1 MMSRNYGRRPLA
13 GLVTVRA
20 LGELGSS
27 AMLPFIVIWAHRD
40 AGLGGAAA
48 GVLFIMQAAGE
59 FGAGLAGGALADRF
73 GHRRLLLLS
82 AAGMAM
88 SYGLLAIATVPAA
101 AIALFLLAGIFES
114 AFHPTIGALVGDMY
128 GEEQL
133 LHAFG
138 VVRVGANAGRVAGP
152 LIGAAAAVVSLPLV
166 FAAAGGL
173 LAGALLAGL
182 ALIPRDAPGQPGN
195 EHGDPE
201 PEIPPGTLR
210 ALLTDRRLA
219 VLVLAGG
226 LLAITFTWWEADGLV
241 LLRQQHPLGTTAYAA
256 LFTIAAAAIVAFQI
270 PVTRRTA
277 RMPTGR
283 AMLTGAVLQG
293 AGLTALV
300 FARYGYAVL
309 VIAVLLMAAG
319 EMIYA
324 PTVSAFVTTR
334 AGRHRRASYQAAL
347 SITEDIGTAIGP
359 ISGLALATATSAAIL
374 WAAGATLSAL
384 AGTATNLAAAGPPGQ
399 PRRPGPAP
407 SQPGTRA
414 GQPVRS
420 ELGPE
425 GPATGQGRQRR

>member
-1 MMSRNYGRRPLA
+1 MVTRNYARRSLA
-13 GLVTVRA
+13 GLVTVRT

-48 GVLFIMQAAGE
+48 GVLFIVQAAGE

-73 GHRRLLLLS
+73 GHRRLLLFS
-82 AAGMAM
+82 AAGMTLG
-88 SYGLLAIATVPAA
+88 YGLLAIARAPAA
-101 AIALFLLAGIFES
+101 AIALFLLAGVFES
-114 AFHPTIGALVGDMY
+114 AFHPTIGALVGDMF

-133 LHAFG
+133 IHAFG
-138 VVRVGANAGRVAGP
+138 IVRVGANAGRIAGP
-152 LIGAAAAVVSLPLV
+152 LIGAAAALVSLPLV

-173 LAGALLAGL
+173 LAGAVLAGL
-182 ALIPRDAPGQPGN
+182 VLIPRDVASQAD
-195 EHGDPE
+195 DPD

-219 VLVLAGG
+219 VLVLSGG
-226 LLAITFTWWEADGLV
+226 LLSITFAWWQADGLV

-256 LFTIAAAAIVAFQI
+256 LFTIAAAVIVAFQI

-277 RMPTGR
+277 RWPAGP

-293 AGLTALV
+293 FGLSALV
-300 FARYGYAVL
+300 LARHGYPVL
-309 VIAVLLMAAG
+309 VVAVILMAVG

-334 AGRHRRASYQAAL
+334 AGRRRRASYQAAL

-359 ISGLALATATSAAIL
+359 ISGLALAAATSAATL
-374 WAAGATLSAL
+374 WAAGAILSAL
-384 AGTATNLAAAGPPGQ
+384 AGTGTSLAA
-399 PRRPGPAP
+399 RPGSPEHPGPQPA
-407 SQPGTRA
+407 A
-414 GQPVRS
+414 
-420 ELGPE
+420 
-425 GPATGQGRQRR
+425 